1 MDGKLA
7 LRAVLYYAAGVLLVM
22 GLLFLPAGTLDH
34 PGGWR
39 MMGLLF
45 IPMLCLGVVLWL
57 KAPEL
62 LPFVW

>member
-7 LRAVLYYAAGVLLVM
+7 LRAVLYYAAGVLLV
-22 GLLFLPAGTLDH
+22 
-34 PGGWR
+34 
-39 MMGLLF
+39 MGLLF